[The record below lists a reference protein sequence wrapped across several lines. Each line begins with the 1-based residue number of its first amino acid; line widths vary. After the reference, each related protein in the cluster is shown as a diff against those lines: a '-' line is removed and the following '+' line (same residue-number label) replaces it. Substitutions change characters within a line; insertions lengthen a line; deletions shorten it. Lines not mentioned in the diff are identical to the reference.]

1 MTQPFDFTGRHVF
14 VAGGTSGIN
23 LGIAAAFAKAGATLG
38 VLSRAPEKVR
48 AAVDRLGPGAWGQAA
63 DVRSYDE
70 VAAALVGAVA
80 RSGPIDV
87 LVSGAAGNF
96 VAPALGMSANGF
108 KAVVDIDLLGT
119 FNVAR
124 AGFEHLRRP
133 GASLIN
139 ISAPQAVNARALQSH
154 VCAAKAGID
163 MLTRCL
169 ALEWGPEGVRVNG
182 IIPGPI
188 EGTEGMAR
196 LAPTEAAAARVRASV
211 PLRRYGTIEDV
222 ANLALFL
229 ASPLASYINGAIV
242 PWTAGPQPPGAPASS
257 KRQRPPRRDA
267 PGALADVGSGR
278 GQDPRAARI
287 SRPLPASMKS
297 SAL

>member
-1 MTQPFDFTGRHVF
+1 MTEPFDFTGRHVF

-23 LGIAAAFAKAGATLG
+23 FGIAAAFAKVGAKVS
-38 VLSRAPEKVR
+38 VLSRAPEKVK
-48 AAVDRLGPGAWGQAA
+48 AAVERLGPGAWGLPA
-63 DVRSYDE
+63 DVRSYDA
-70 VAAALVGAVA
+70 VAAALAGAVA
-80 RSGPIDV
+80 HSGPIDV

-124 AGFEHLRRP
+124 AAFEHLRRP

-139 ISAPQAVNARALQSH
+139 ISAPQAVNARALQAH

-163 MLTRCL
+163 MLTKCL
-169 ALEWGPEGVRVNG
+169 AIEWGPQGVRVNG

-196 LAPTEAAAARVRASV
+196 LAPTEEAAAMVRANV
-211 PLRRYGTIEDV
+211 PLRRYGTLEDV

-229 ASPLASYINGAIV
+229 ASPLASYISGAIV
-242 PWTAGPQPPGAPASS
+242 PVDGGSTASGSPGLVQAMATDG
-257 KRQRPPRRDA
+257 RP
-267 PGALADVGSGR
+267 
-278 GQDPRAARI
+278 
-287 SRPLPASMKS
+287 
-297 SAL
+297 

>member
-1 MTQPFDFTGRHVF
+1 MSQPFDLTGRHVF

-23 LGIAAAFAKAGATLG
+23 FGIASAFAKAGAQVS
-38 VLSRAPEKVR
+38 VLSRAPDKVA
-48 AAVDRLGPGAWGQAA
+48 AAVERLGPRAWGQPA
-63 DVRSYDE
+63 DVRNYDA
-70 VAAALVGAVA
+70 VAAALAGAVE

-124 AGFEHLRRP
+124 AGFQHLRRP
-133 GASLIN
+133 GAALIN
-139 ISAPQAVNARALQSH
+139 ISAPQAVNALVQQAH

-163 MLTRCL
+163 MLTKCL
-169 ALEWGPEGVRVNG
+169 AIEWGPEGVRVNG

-196 LAPTEAAAARVRASV
+196 LAPSEEAAESVRGSV

-229 ASPLASYINGAIV
+229 ASPLAGYINGAIV
-242 PWTAGPQPPGAPASS
+242 PVDGGSTAAGSAGLVPAMTAGN
-257 KRQRPPRRDA
+257 RP
-267 PGALADVGSGR
+267 
-278 GQDPRAARI
+278 
-287 SRPLPASMKS
+287 
-297 SAL
+297 